1 MEENNFVTIKEKDF
15 QFIELKKDIQKLR
28 KQNFQLKL
36 KLESLSE
43 MIWNCFEQLGER
55 ETKQRFLKITHKN
68 K

>member
-1 MEENNFVTIKEKDF
+1 MEENIFVTIKEKDF